1 MKISEI
7 ITEGYPPIPVELI
20 NRIEQLYNSHMP
32 IKDVAIEMNMPLHK
46 ISNMLS
52 KQLKNRQLR
61 RNITFS
67 PEEVSLVKQLYDEGL
82 PFNAIAD
89 KAGMSNER
97 VVSLLKYNY
106 KERKPRW
113 KGHTPTTPINTHK
126 LISSEQKQQMIQ
138 MYIAGKT
145 LKSIS
150 SEIKV
155 SPSAVQHYLTK
166 LPNYSELRQQ
176 SMSAAGDSFTPG
188 KKGTTKEEV
197 SRMSRL
203 FVDGLSIESI
213 GKVFD
218 LNRKVIEYHLKRLS
232 NYPELKQQRTAS
244 IDAHKDDLA
253 RQAVTNIYRAGSI
266 GNDRL
271 QGPGGRSNRGRTA
284 GR

>member
-7 ITEGYPPIPVELI
+7 ITEGYPPVPTELI
-20 NRIEQLYNSHMP
+20 NRIEQLYNSQMP
-32 IKDVAIEMNMPLHK
+32 IKDIAVEMDMPLHK
-46 ISNMLS
+46 ISNILS

-82 PFNAIAD
+82 PFNTIAD

-97 VVSLLKYNY
+97 VVSLLKHNY
-106 KERKPRW
+106 KERQPRW
-113 KGHTPTTPINTHK
+113 KGHTPTTPINTYK
-126 LISSEQKQQMIQ
+126 LISSEQKQQMMQ

-145 LKSIS
+145 LKAIS

-176 SMSAAGDSFTPG
+176 RSAAGHSFAAV
-188 KKGTTKEEV
+188 KKGTTKEEI
-197 SRMSRL
+197 SRMSQL
-203 FVDGLSIESI
+203 FVNGLSTESI
-213 GKVFD
+213 GKVLD
-218 LNRKVIEYHLKRLS
+218 LNRKTIEYHLKSLP
-232 NYPELKQQRTAS
+232 NYLELKQQHDAS
-244 IDAHKDDLA
+244 VDAHKDDLA
-253 RQAVTNIYRAGSI
+253 RQATTNIYRAGSI